1 MILSKARS
9 STDNFRLNIN
19 GIILEQI
26 KEFNLLGVTIDEHL
40 TWQSHINSVC
50 RKLNFKLALLKR
62 INSFINYETKKLFY
76 NSYIL
81 TTMDYCCALWCSA
94 TQSHLRKIHSIQKR
108 AAKIILNKP
117 YSTPSAPLFKELGWL
132 TFNNRCT
139 FLTGSIVHKFVIG
152 AMPSYFNN
160 VIHISNNNV
169 YALRSITHTVIY
181 HLFRLKQI
189 MENERFRFVHEPYGI
204 SFQ

>member
-9 STDNFRLNIN
+9 STDNLRLNIN

-40 TWQSHINSVC
+40 TWQSQINSVC

-62 INSFINYETKKLFY
+62 INYFINYETKKLFY

-117 YSTPSAPLFKELGWL
+117 YSTHSAPLFKELG
-132 TFNNRCT
+132 
-139 FLTGSIVHKFVIG
+139 
-152 AMPSYFNN
+152 
-160 VIHISNNNV
+160 
-169 YALRSITHTVIY
+169 
-181 HLFRLKQI
+181 
-189 MENERFRFVHEPYGI
+189 
-204 SFQ
+204 